1 MRRAFVLTAC
11 LAVLAAAPAPAGA
24 VEPGVHVDPGSPA
37 GKEYALP
44 LEQARREAAGG
55 AGGEVSSS
63 NSAQRGRSKL
73 FGEGI
78 KKKAGGGGRN
88 ARDRAKR
95 KAGAPA
101 RLGVPASVSPGGSST
116 LTDVGIALAVL
127 AAAAAAGFGLRRAL
141 R

>member
-1 MRRAFVLTAC
+1 MRRAFALTVC
-11 LAVLAAAPAPAGA
+11 LAVLAVAPAPAGA

-44 LEQARREAAGG
+44 LEQARRDASGG
-55 AGGEVSSS
+55 RSGDLSSS
-63 NSAQRGRSKL
+63 DSGQGGGSKL

-78 KKKAGGGGRN
+78 KRKGAGGTRS

-95 KAGAPA
+95 KAGTQA
-101 RLGVPASVSPGGSST
+101 RLGVPASVSPGGSGT

-127 AAAAAAGFGLRRAL
+127 VAAGAAGFGLRRVL